1 MPDVTELIEQEH
13 RQVEAL
19 FQSFKES
26 GASDVLTQICDEL
39 DAHAAAEEQAFYP
52 VVRDDVPSGKKLAD
66 EAKDEH
72 GEARQLIG
80 RIRRTSDPDHVVE
93 LVNELEQ
100 AVSHHVDEEE
110 QEMLP
115 LARQALGE
123 DRLMAVGSAY
133 ESAKANVRARS

>member
-1 MPDVTELIEQEH
+1 MPDVIELIEREH

-19 FQSFKES
+19 FQNFRETGNSALVS
-26 GASDVLTQICDEL
+26 NICDEL

-52 VVRDDVPSGKKLAD
+52 VVRDDVPSGKKLAS
-66 EAKDEH
+66 EAEEEH

-100 AVSHHVDEEE
+100 VVSHHVDEEE

-115 LARQALGE
+115 SARRSLGE
-123 DRLMAVGSAY
+123 DRLAAIGSAY
-133 ESAKANVRARS
+133 ESAKAKVQG

>member
-1 MPDVTELIEQEH
+1 MPDVIELIEREH

-19 FQSFKES
+19 FQNFRETGSS
-26 GASDVLTQICDEL
+26 ALVSNICDEL

-52 VVRDDVPSGKKLAD
+52 VVRDDVPSGKKLAS
-66 EAKDEH
+66 EAEEEH

-100 AVSHHVDEEE
+100 VVSHHVDEEE

-115 LARQALGE
+115 SARRSLGE
-123 DRLMAVGSAY
+123 DRLAAIGSAY
-133 ESAKANVRARS
+133 ESAKAKVQG

>member
-1 MPDVTELIEQEH
+1 MPDVIELIEREH

-19 FQSFKES
+19 FQNFRETGSS
-26 GASDVLTQICDEL
+26 ALVSNICDEL

-52 VVRDDVPSGKKLAD
+52 VVRDDVPSGKKLAS
-66 EAKDEH
+66 EAEEEH

-93 LVNELEQ
+93 LVNELEEV
-100 AVSHHVDEEE
+100 VSHHVDEEE

-115 LARQALGE
+115 SARRSLGD
-123 DRLMAVGSAY
+123 DRLAAIGSAY
-133 ESAKANVRARS
+133 ESAKAKVKG

>member
-1 MPDVTELIEQEH
+1 MPDVIELSEREH

-19 FQSFKES
+19 FQNFRETGNSALVS
-26 GASDVLTQICDEL
+26 NICDEL

-52 VVRDDVPSGKKLAD
+52 VVRDEVPSGKKLAG
-66 EAKDEH
+66 EAEDEH

-100 AVSHHVDEEE
+100 VVSHHVDEEE

-115 LARQALGE
+115 SARRSLGE
-123 DRLMAVGSAY
+123 DRLAAIGSAY
-133 ESAKANVRARS
+133 ESAKAKVQG

>member
-1 MPDVTELIEQEH
+1 MPDVIELIEREH

-19 FQSFKES
+19 FQNFRETGNSALVS
-26 GASDVLTQICDEL
+26 NICDEL

-52 VVRDDVPSGKKLAD
+52 VVRDDVPSGKKLAG
-66 EAKDEH
+66 EAEDEH

-100 AVSHHVDEEE
+100 VVSHHVDEEE

-115 LARQALGE
+115 SARRSLGE
-123 DRLMAVGSAY
+123 DRLAAIGSAY
-133 ESAKANVRARS
+133 ESAKAKVQG